1 MTCTYVKLDINYS
14 VGSDPVH
21 KLKSSSFLLEV
32 LVFEWFEVWFLFL
45 ANNRFE
51 VRAFWMANLGS
62 KVHQPVKL

>member
-14 VGSDPVH
+14 VGSDSVH

-45 ANNRFE
+45 AITTGLKFE
-51 VRAFWMANLGS
+51 LFGG
-62 KVHQPVKL
+62 QT